1 MKKLLLTLMVV
12 LSSITTTMLADDI
25 SIPTTMENPFDLTKG
40 VITSNDTHQHF
51 TNNGLE
57 WMLDGD
63 HITFTLQ
70 NEQDV
75 DYYDLMAYFDTGY
88 NGVTVD
94 LSLKTEKGDA
104 VADTTFTI
112 LNYGWYTPKL
122 YYLKTPA
129 MKKGRY
135 TLVFT
140 FHRTPGSATANIKRI
155 EFSAPESITI
165 PTDDDHPFDLTKGL
179 AISQSTNEH
188 FTEHG
193 VEYMFNNDQ
202 LVYSLQCSE
211 DLDICNVYVGS
222 DTNYGEVT
230 LDFSL
235 TSLNGDVVA
244 DTTWQIANTGWYK
257 PAMYNLEIQ
266 QLKKGKY
273 TLTFTFHQ
281 SHHTS
286 WTACNIASISLLT
299 PKKLKPG
306 DNVDIANGEFDN
318 ELNGWD
324 RTGAGWDGTLDF
336 GGNKSMEAL
345 FNYGLAEMSQTVYNL
360 PKGLYMLRLCAY
372 EADDT
377 RGESYI
383 FVNDQTK
390 PMMNV
395 FDESVGYRSIYR
407 CEGKENNDYRR
418 TGDGRFVPTR
428 RDKRD
433 GGLAMTE
440 HFYENCLVVAVT
452 DGKATFGWKK
462 ADNDGRYYVYDH
474 ATLTYLSD
482 KTNIS
487 EAERAELESKQITD
501 DYKARL
507 QSQLSTLNSQLNNG
521 RPHAP
526 QAIAAANALL
536 ASEFSLLTSNNELI
550 DEILRAEH
558 LLQRLQLPFYDI
570 TLSTPGTL
578 ADQIAALG
586 IEATDTIALKIN
598 GTLNDDDFA
607 TLKTL
612 NKTMELDLSAT
623 TLTAIPNYQ
632 FKEWHLLTW
641 ITMPQQL
648 ETIGSEAFNYCF
660 ELQDV
665 QLPATLKTIDNWAFQ
680 FTYNFN
686 HVVIPEGATFGQ
698 GSFRYSGMRRIT
710 LPASMKEV
718 PYLSCAKC
726 YDLIDI
732 QFNGQT
738 NIGYES
744 FAECNSLKTLNVP
757 EGVETL
763 VTSCFA
769 NCKGLTSITLPTTLM
784 TIARPFD
791 GCTNVTELTC
801 LAATPP
807 YPNNA
812 DVGSFSKEGCT
823 LYVPQQSVE
832 EYQANDRWS
841 KLNIVGIDK
850 LPGYFSIISDLTV
863 DMANPQPANY
873 KPDVSL
879 FALYYYWGNNVSSV
893 GTYGQLTVDGSA
905 TFSANRLT
913 TMWSPFALRSMANR
927 GGSGPS
933 HTSIINNGQM
943 RADDITVNLY
953 LYTNCW
959 EFISFPFDVR
969 MGDIRSYFSDVPLVI
984 YGYDTKKRAEGRGNE
999 TWVQMTAD
1007 STLHAGHGYIWQTT
1021 IPRNKEE
1028 ERAKGN
1034 EDRNWQFNRFYVDAL
1049 QTVNKPK
1056 FFRADDVEVKL
1067 DNLYSE
1073 FAHDRSWN
1081 FIGNPYPSYFDIRW
1095 MDTTAPIIVW
1105 YFTNS
1110 SNGQYR
1116 AYSPLDDSY
1125 ILYPGQA
1132 FFIQRPLDQ
1141 ESVIFLRDGRQHNE
1155 IPRDYIPEGARAA
1168 VAAQQ
1173 RQVFNLLLSG
1183 DSETIDR
1190 TRFVINEAASLDYEP
1205 GRDANKFAPL
1215 DANTAQFYTVRDG
1228 VRYAIDE
1235 RPLSDGTVR
1244 LGLQLPADGTYTIA
1258 LGELSGSSQSEAS
1271 QGPSVPAG
1279 IALIDRETGTETDL
1293 TAAPYTFQAKA
1304 GTTEGRFLVRLNGTA
1319 VTSVQSVAVLQQQT
1333 EQLYDLQGRPVNTP
1347 QPGIYVR
1354 NNKKV
1359 IIK

>member
-12 LSSITTTMLADDI
+12 LSSITTTMRADDI

-536 ASEFSLLTSNNELI
+536 ASDFSLLTSNNELI

>member
-1 MKKLLLTLMVV
+1 MKNLLLALMVV
-12 LSSITTTMLADDI
+12 LSSITTTMRADDI
-25 SIPTTMENPFDLTKG
+25 IIPTTMENPFDLTKG

-57 WMLDGD
+57 WMIDGD
-63 HITFTLQ
+63 YITYTLQ
-70 NEQDV
+70 NEKDV

-273 TLTFTFHQ
+273 TLTLTFHQ

-440 HFYENCLVVAVT
+440 HLYENCLVVAVT

-482 KTNIS
+482 KTSIS
-487 EAERAELESKQITD
+487 ETERAELESKQITD
-501 DYKARL
+501 NYKARL
-507 QSQLSTLNSQLNNG
+507 NSQLSILNSQLNDG

-526 QAIAAANALL
+526 QAIAAANSMIA
-536 ASEFSLLTSNNELI
+536 TDKHGWTQNELI
-550 DEILRAEH
+550 DGILRAEH
-558 LLQRLQLPFYDI
+558 LQQRLQLPFYEV

-586 IEATDTIALKIN
+586 IEVTDTIALKIS
-598 GTLNDDDFA
+598 GTLNDDDLA

-612 NKTMELDLSAT
+612 NNTMELDLSAT
-623 TLTAIPNYQ
+623 TQTAIPNYQ

-641 ITMPQQL
+641 ITLPSQL

-665 QLPATLKTIDNWAFQ
+665 QLPASLKTIDNWAFQ

-710 LPASMKEV
+710 LPTSMKEV

-744 FAECNSLKTLNVP
+744 FADCVSLKTLNVP

-791 GCTNVTELTC
+791 GCTNVTELTS

-927 GGSGPS
+927 SGSGPT
-933 HTSIINNGQM
+933 HTSIINNGVM

-959 EFISFPFDVR
+959 EFLSFPFDVR
-969 MGDIRSYFSDVPLVI
+969 MGDIRSYFGDVPLVI

-1105 YFTNS
+1105 YYTNS

-1293 TAAPYTFQAKA
+1293 TAAPYTFQAAA
-1304 GTTEGRFLVRLNGTA
+1304 GTTEARFLVRLNGAA

-1333 EQLYDLQGRPVNTP
+1333 EQFYDLQGRPVSNP

>member
-1 MKKLLLTLMVV
+1 MKKRLLPSPMKGVWLAV
-12 LSSITTTMLADDI
+12 LALCLATTALAEDI
-25 SIPTTMENPFDLTKG
+25 SIPTTTENPFDLTKG
-40 VITSNDTHQHF
+40 VITSNDTHEHF
-51 TNNGLE
+51 TQNGVE
-57 WMLDGD
+57 WMTDGD
-63 HITFTLQ
+63 YITYTLQ
-70 NEQDV
+70 NEQDA
-75 DYYDLMAYFDTGY
+75 DYYDVMAYFDTGY

-211 DLDICNVYVGS
+211 DIDVCNVYVGS

-273 TLTFTFHQ
+273 TLTLTFHQ

-336 GGNKSMEAL
+336 VGNKSMEAL

-482 KTNIS
+482 KTSIS
-487 EAERAELESKQITD
+487 EAERAELENKQITD

-536 ASEFSLLTSNNELI
+536 ASDFSLLTSNNELI

-558 LLQRLQLPFYDI
+558 TIERLQLPFYDI
-570 TLSTPGTL
+570 TLSTPGSL

-598 GTLNDDDFA
+598 GTLNDDDLA

-612 NKTMELDLSAT
+612 NRTMEVDLSAT
-623 TLTAIPNYQ
+623 TLTAIPNNQ
-632 FKEWHLLTW
+632 FKEWLLLTW

-648 ETIGSEAFNYCF
+648 ETIGTEAFNYCF

-665 QLPATLKTIDNWAFQ
+665 QLPASLNTIDNWAFQ
-680 FTYNFN
+680 YTYNFN

-710 LPASMKEV
+710 LPALMKEV
-718 PYLSCAKC
+718 PNNSCSKC

-763 VTSCFA
+763 TTSCFA

-807 YPNNA
+807 YPNNS

-927 GGSGPS
+927 GGSGPT

-969 MGDIRSYFSDVPLVI
+969 MGDIRSYFGDVPLVI

-1007 STLHAGHGYIWQTT
+1007 STLHTGHGYIWQTT

-1105 YFTNS
+1105 YYTNS

-1141 ESVIFLRDGRQHNE
+1141 ESVIFHRDGRQHNE

-1205 GRDANKFAPL
+1205 GRDANKFTPL

-1235 RPLSDGTVR
+1235 RPLSDGTVL
-1244 LGLQLPADGTYTIA
+1244 LGLQLPTEGTYTIA
-1258 LGELSGSSQSEAS
+1258 LGE
-1271 QGPSVPAG
+1271 PSDLPAG
-1279 IALIDRETGTETDL
+1279 ITLIDRETGTETDL
-1293 TAAPYTFQAKA
+1293 TASSYTFQAKA
-1304 GTTEGRFLVRLNGTA
+1304 GTTEGRFLVRLNGAAVTA
-1319 VTSVQSVAVLQQQT
+1319 VNSAATPLQQS
-1333 EQLYDLQGRPVNTP
+1333 EQLYDLQGRPVSTP

>member
-1 MKKLLLTLMVV
+1 MKNLLLALMVV
-12 LSSITTTMLADDI
+12 LSSIATTMRADDI
-25 SIPTTMENPFDLTKG
+25 IIPTTTENPFDLTKG

-57 WMLDGD
+57 WMIDGD
-63 HITFTLQ
+63 YITYTLQ
-70 NEQDV
+70 NEKDV

-140 FHRTPGSATANIKRI
+140 FHCTPGSATANIKRI

-193 VEYMFNNDQ
+193 VEYMFNNEQ

-273 TLTFTFHQ
+273 TLTLTFHQ

-372 EADDT
+372 DADDT

-482 KTNIS
+482 KTDIS

-507 QSQLSTLNSQLNNG
+507 QSQLSTLNSLLNNG

-536 ASEFSLLTSNNELI
+536 ASDFSLLTSNNELI

-612 NKTMELDLSAT
+612 NMTMELDLSAT
-623 TLTAIPNYQ
+623 ALTAIPNYQ
-632 FKEWHLLTW
+632 FKEWRLLTW

-738 NIGYES
+738 NIGSES
-744 FAECNSLKTLNVP
+744 FADCVSLKTLNVP

-791 GCTNVTELTC
+791 GCTNVTELTS

-807 YPNNA
+807 YPNNS

-927 GGSGPS
+927 GGSGPT

-969 MGDIRSYFSDVPLVI
+969 MGDIRSYFGDVPLVI

-1205 GRDANKFAPL
+1205 GRDASKFAPL
-1215 DANTAQFYTVRDG
+1215 DANTAQFYTVHDG
-1228 VRYAIDE
+1228 IRYAIDE
-1235 RPLSDGTVR
+1235 RPLADGTVR
-1244 LGLQLPADGTYTIA
+1244 LGLQLPTDGTYTIA
-1258 LGELSGSSQSEAS
+1258 LSAPSGSSQSEAS
-1271 QGPSVPAG
+1271 QGPSAPAG
-1279 IALIDRETGTETDL
+1279 ITLIDRETGSETDL
-1293 TAAPYTFQAKA
+1293 TADSYTFQAKA
-1304 GTTEGRFLVRLNGTA
+1304 GTSDARFLVRLNSAAVTA
-1319 VTSVQSVAVLQQQT
+1319 VTSAATPLQQS
-1333 EQLYDLQGRPVNTP
+1333 EQLYDLQGRPVSTP

>member
-1 MKKLLLTLMVV
+1 MKGFWLAV
-12 LSSITTTMLADDI
+12 LALCLATTARAEDI
-25 SIPTTMENPFDLTKG
+25 
-40 VITSNDTHQHF
+40 V
-51 TNNGLE
+51 
-57 WMLDGD
+57 
-63 HITFTLQ
+63 
-70 NEQDV
+70 
-75 DYYDLMAYFDTGY
+75 
-88 NGVTVD
+88 
-94 LSLKTEKGDA
+94 
-104 VADTTFTI
+104 
-112 LNYGWYTPKL
+112 
-122 YYLKTPA
+122 
-129 MKKGRY
+129 
-135 TLVFT
+135 
-140 FHRTPGSATANIKRI
+140 
-155 EFSAPESITI
+155 I

-179 AISQSTNEH
+179 VISKSTNEH

-193 VEYMFNNDQ
+193 VEYMYNNDQ

-235 TSLNGDVVA
+235 TNPDGDAVA
-244 DTTWQIANTGWYK
+244 DTTWQIASKGWYK
-257 PAMYNLEIQ
+257 PAMYDLEIQ

-273 TLTFTFHQ
+273 TLTLTFHQ

-286 WTACNIASISLLT
+286 WTACNIASIAFLT

-318 ELNGWD
+318 ELNGWN
-324 RTGAGWDGTLDF
+324 RTGAGWDGALDF
-336 GGNKSMEAL
+336 GGNKSMDAL
-345 FNYGLAEMSQTVYNL
+345 FNYGLAEMSQTIYNL
-360 PKGLYMLRLCAY
+360 PKGLYMFRLCAY
-372 EADDT
+372 DADDT
-377 RGESYI
+377 SGESYI
-383 FVNDQTK
+383 FVNDQMK

-407 CEGKENNDYRR
+407 CEGNENNDYRR

-482 KTNIS
+482 KTSIS

-507 QSQLSTLNSQLNNG
+507 SAVEQALRTELAAK

-536 ASEFSLLTSNNELI
+536 ASDFSLLTSNNELI
-550 DEILRAEH
+550 DEILHAEH

-570 TLSTPGTL
+570 TLSTAGSL

-586 IEATDTIALKIN
+586 IEATDTIALKLN
-598 GTLNDDDFA
+598 GTLNDDDLA
-607 TLKTL
+607 MLKTL
-612 NKTMELDLSAT
+612 NKTMEIDLSTT

-632 FKEWHLLTW
+632 FKEWRLLTW

-686 HVVIPEGATFGQ
+686 HVVIPEGATFSQ

-710 LPASMKEV
+710 LPTSMKEV
-718 PYLSCAKC
+718 PYISCAKC

-744 FAECNSLKTLNVP
+744 FADCVSLKTLNVP

-769 NCKGLTSITLPTTLM
+769 NCKGLTSVTLPTTLM
-784 TIARPFD
+784 TIAHPFD

-807 YPNNA
+807 YPNKA

-841 KLNIVGIDK
+841 KLNIVGTDK

-863 DMANPQPANY
+863 NMNNPQPANY

-927 GGSGPS
+927 GGSGPT

-943 RADDITVNLY
+943 RADDISVNLY

-969 MGDIRSYFSDVPLVI
+969 MGDIRSTFGDVPLVI
-984 YGYDTKKRAEGRGNE
+984 FGYDTKKRAEGRGGE

-1034 EDRNWQFNRFYVDAL
+1034 EDRNWHFNRFYVDAL

-1105 YFTNS
+1105 YYTNS

-1141 ESVIFLRDGRQHNE
+1141 ESVIFHRDGRQHNE

-1205 GRDANKFAPL
+1205 GRDANKFTPL

-1258 LGELSGSSQSEAS
+1258 LST
-1271 QGPSVPAG
+1271 PSDLPAG
-1279 IALIDRETGTETDL
+1279 ITLIDRETGTETNL
-1293 TAAPYTFQAKA
+1293 TADSYTFQAKA
-1304 GTTEGRFLVRLNGTA
+1304 GTTEGRFLVSLNGAAVTA
-1319 VTSVQSVAVLQQQT
+1319 VNSAATPLQQS
-1333 EQLYDLQGRPVNTP
+1333 ERLYDLQGRHVSTP

>member
-1 MKKLLLTLMVV
+1 MKNLLLALMVV
-12 LSSITTTMLADDI
+12 LSSITTTMRADDI

-40 VITSNDTHQHF
+40 VITSNDTHEHF
-51 TNNGLE
+51 TQNGVE
-57 WMLDGD
+57 WMTDGD
-63 HITFTLQ
+63 YITYTLQ
-70 NEQDV
+70 NEKDV

-140 FHRTPGSATANIKRI
+140 FHCTPGSATANIKRI

-193 VEYMFNNDQ
+193 VEYMFNNEQ

-273 TLTFTFHQ
+273 TLTLTFHQ

-372 EADDT
+372 DADDT

-482 KTNIS
+482 KTDIS

-507 QSQLSTLNSQLNNG
+507 QSQLSTLYSLLNNG

-536 ASEFSLLTSNNELI
+536 ASDFSLLTSNNELI

-612 NKTMELDLSAT
+612 NMTMELDLSAT
-623 TLTAIPNYQ
+623 ALTAIPNYQ
-632 FKEWHLLTW
+632 FKEWRLLTW

-738 NIGYES
+738 NIGSES
-744 FAECNSLKTLNVP
+744 FADCVSLKTLNVP

-927 GGSGPS
+927 GGSGPT

-969 MGDIRSYFSDVPLVI
+969 MGDIRSYFGDVPLVI

-1205 GRDANKFAPL
+1205 GRDAIKFAPL

-1235 RPLSDGTVR
+1235 RPLADGTVR

-1333 EQLYDLQGRPVNTP
+1333 EQLYDLQGRPVSNP

>member
-1 MKKLLLTLMVV
+1 MKNLLLALMVV
-12 LSSITTTMLADDI
+12 LSSITTTMRADDI

-40 VITSNDTHQHF
+40 VITSNDTHEHF
-51 TNNGLE
+51 TQNGVE
-57 WMLDGD
+57 WMTDGD
-63 HITFTLQ
+63 YITYTLQ
-70 NEQDV
+70 NEKDV

-273 TLTFTFHQ
+273 TLTLTFHQ

-336 GGNKSMEAL
+336 VGNKSMEAL

-462 ADNDGRYYVYDH
+462 TDNDGRYYVYDH

-482 KTNIS
+482 KTDIS

-536 ASEFSLLTSNNELI
+536 ASDFSLLTSNNELI

-612 NKTMELDLSAT
+612 NMTMELDLSAT
-623 TLTAIPNYQ
+623 ALTAIPNYQ
-632 FKEWHLLTW
+632 FKEWRLLTW

-738 NIGYES
+738 NIGSES
-744 FAECNSLKTLNVP
+744 FADCVSLKTLNVP

-807 YPNNA
+807 YPNNS

-927 GGSGPS
+927 SGSGPT

-959 EFISFPFDVR
+959 EFLSFPFDVR
-969 MGDIRSYFSDVPLVI
+969 MGDIRSYFGDVPLVI
-984 YGYDTKKRAEGRGNE
+984 YGYDAKKRAEGRGNE

-1105 YFTNS
+1105 YYTNS

-1155 IPRDYIPEGARAA
+1155 IPRDYIQEGARAA

-1304 GTTEGRFLVRLNGTA
+1304 GTTEGRFLVRLNDA
-1319 VTSVQSVAVLQQQT
+1319 AITSVQSVAVLQQQT
-1333 EQLYDLQGRPVNTP
+1333 EQLYDLQGRPVSNP

>member
-1 MKKLLLTLMVV
+1 MKDLR
-12 LSSITTTMLADDI
+12 TTTLLRRLMLAVAAFSLTTTALADDI
-25 SIPTTMENPFDLTKG
+25 SIPTTTENPFDLTKG

-57 WMLDGD
+57 WMIDGD

-193 VEYMFNNDQ
+193 VEYMFNNEQ

-273 TLTFTFHQ
+273 TLTLTFHQ

-318 ELNGWD
+318 ELNGWN

-336 GGNKSMEAL
+336 GGNNSMEAL
-345 FNYGLAEMSQTVYNL
+345 FNYGLAEMSQTIYNL
-360 PKGLYMLRLCAY
+360 PKGLYMFRLCAY

-377 RGESYI
+377 SGESYI

-482 KTNIS
+482 KTSIS

-536 ASEFSLLTSNNELI
+536 ASDFSLLTSNNELI

-641 ITMPQQL
+641 ITLPSQL

-665 QLPATLKTIDNWAFQ
+665 QLPASLKTIDNWAFQ
-680 FTYNFN
+680 YTYNFN

-710 LPASMKEV
+710 LSASMKEM
-718 PYLSCAKC
+718 PNNSCAKC

-744 FAECNSLKTLNVP
+744 FADCVSLKTLNVP

-791 GCTNVTELTC
+791 GCTNVTELTS

-927 GGSGPS
+927 GGSGPT

-943 RADDITVNLY
+943 RADNITVNLY

-969 MGDIRSYFSDVPLVI
+969 MGDIRSYFGDVPLVI

-1132 FFIQRPLDQ
+1132 FFIQRPLDNDKIVFHREGRTNNMRYD
-1141 ESVIFLRDGRQHNE
+1141 ESRRMT
-1155 IPRDYIPEGARAA
+1155 RATDRS
-1168 VAAQQ
+1168 
-1173 RQVFNLLLSG
+1173 RQVFNILLQS
-1183 DSETIDR
+1183 DEASSEAAGGTLDC

-1205 GRDANKFAPL
+1205 GRDASKFPAM
-1215 DANTAQFYTVRDG
+1215 DATATELYTVRDG

-1244 LGLQLPADGTYTIA
+1244 LGLTVPTPGTYTLA
-1258 LGELSGSSQSEAS
+1258 L
-1271 QGPSVPAG
+1271 SVPSGFAAG
-1279 IALIDRETGTETDL
+1279 ITLIDRETGTETDL
-1293 TAAPYTFQAKA
+1293 TANSYTFQAAA
-1304 GTTEGRFLVRLNGTA
+1304 GTTEARFLVRLNGTA

-1333 EQLYDLQGRPVNTP
+1333 EQLYDLQGRPVSNP